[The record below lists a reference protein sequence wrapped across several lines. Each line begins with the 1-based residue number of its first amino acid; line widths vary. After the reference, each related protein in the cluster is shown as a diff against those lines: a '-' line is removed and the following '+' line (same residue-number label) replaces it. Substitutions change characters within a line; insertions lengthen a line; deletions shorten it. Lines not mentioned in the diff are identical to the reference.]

1 MEHFKVMFRPTAFL
15 FSLFFTVVISALNP
29 IRLAGNSDT
38 RGRLEYLY
46 RGQWGTV
53 CDNHFDMLDATVVCR
68 ELNLGNAVKVLTGVG
83 GARDSS
89 PIWLDDVEC
98 TGKEQHLSACPST
111 SQHSC
116 THDEDVG
123 VECTGDTH
131 PVRLDGSSIAHEGL
145 VEIEHDGV
153 WGTVCE
159 DNWSQDNTDVVCKQL
174 GFEGG
179 NYFTATDYTDS
190 NSIVLDD
197 VACVG
202 TELTLAQCS
211 HSNWGEHNCNNI
223 EKIWVSCLTDK
234 SDSISVRLVGGETAN
249 EGILEVKMNS
259 RWGTVCRVNWGLEQS
274 DVVCRQ
280 LGYGVGV
287 KVYTQSRYLYQ
298 LGNTE
303 SHPINIFSADCGQ
316 GLSSNLKSCEL
327 TTENLWGCDHQSD
340 VVLSCYNIFSED
352 GPLTGDARLVD
363 GIDDSEGIF
372 EIFLDGRWGTICD
385 WNWYQEE
392 GDVACKQ
399 LGYDLASSYSID
411 IHVDEASKMQVHP
424 YAFDCYSGTENQL
437 IECSQTYFGSCDAY
451 GNNIVAL
458 SCTYNSIDVEIW
470 VIISIIFIIII
481 VICCCGMR
489 RQRMNAASRT
499 TTTSIPLATNQPVQV
514 HPPVQ
519 QPFLLQT
526 GQPDPLQ
533 PGYPY
538 EHGPPQLPP
547 AYSVQPTDP
556 LPPSYESVVQNP
568 NKYPQI

>member
-15 FSLFFTVVISALNP
+15 FSLFFTVVISVALNP

-372 EIFLDGRWGTICD
+372 EIFLD
-385 WNWYQEE
+385 
-392 GDVACKQ
+392 A
-399 LGYDLASSYSID
+399 
-411 IHVDEASKMQVHP
+411 
-424 YAFDCYSGTENQL
+424 
-437 IECSQTYFGSCDAY
+437 
-451 GNNIVAL
+451 
-458 SCTYNSIDVEIW
+458 IDVEIW